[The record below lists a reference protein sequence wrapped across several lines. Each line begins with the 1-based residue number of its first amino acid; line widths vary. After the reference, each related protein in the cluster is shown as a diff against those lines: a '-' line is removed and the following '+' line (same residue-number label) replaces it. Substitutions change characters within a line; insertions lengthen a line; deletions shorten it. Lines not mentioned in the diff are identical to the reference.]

1 MIRIHSIAVSM
12 IFLVVLGAAAQQTG
26 GDAGSIDDAKR
37 AAHNNMSNAEEHVR
51 MLSEKLNL
59 STEQQEKARPII
71 QNMLQERQELMRDQ
85 SLSSDQRSRKQR
97 ALHER
102 ADRELRHF
110 LNDDQKKKLDDLEA
124 QHRAES
130 ASHAKH

>member
-1 MIRIHSIAVSM
+1 M
-12 IFLVVLGAAAQQTG
+12 IFLVVLGAAAQQTAA
-26 GDAGSIDDAKR
+26 DAGSIDDGKR
-37 AAHNNMSNAEEHVR
+37 AAHTNMSNAEEHLR

-59 STEQQEKARPII
+59 SAEQQEKARPLI
-71 QNMLQERQELMRDQ
+71 QNMLGERQALLRDQ
-85 SLSSDQRSRKQR
+85 SLSSDQRSQRQR

-110 LNDDQKKKLDDLEA
+110 LNEDQKKKLDELEA

-130 ASHAKH
+130 PSHAKH